1 MAKNK
6 PEQLERLVEI
16 SLTLNSSLDVDQI
29 LDFILSTGV
38 DLLECEGIS
47 IMLYD
52 EEDGQLYFTAA
63 TDTNIIKLGNIPIP
77 LEGSIAGTIFR
88 ENAPLLIND
97 IENDPRHYR
106 AISERTNYT
115 VRNLLGA
122 PLHIRE
128 HTIGVIEATNKKQ
141 GVFDQQDV
149 QLLSY
154 IAAQAAIAIR
164 NAQIVKQL
172 QLANEELRQADKL
185 KADFMAV
192 ASHELRTPLGIVLGY
207 ATFLKEESVGE
218 LAEHADTMLSAA
230 MRLRALLEDMTSMNL
245 LYTGETQLRMELTAL
260 QTFIEQAYALETQ
273 VADEKDIRVTFHFPE
288 ETIWV
293 QADERLQKVFQN
305 LLNNA
310 IRFTP
315 SPGEVDVYIHS
326 ENNDVLI
333 EFKDSGIG
341 IPQDQLEPIFEHF
354 YQVEHHMTRRYGGLG
369 LGLSIARGLVEL
381 HGGRMWAESDGPNQG
396 ATFKV
401 VLPCAFS

>member
-63 TDTNIIKLGNIPIP
+63 TDTNIIKLGDIPIP

-273 VADEKDIRVTFHFPE
+273 VADEKDIRVTFHFPG

-315 SPGEVDVYIHS
+315 SPGEVDIYIHS

>member
-1 MAKNK
+1 MSENI
-6 PEQLERLVEI
+6 PHQLERLVEI
-16 SLTLNSSLDVDQI
+16 SLTLNSTLDVDQI
-29 LDFILSTGV
+29 LDFILSTGI
-38 DLLECEGIS
+38 DLLECESIS

-63 TDTNIIKLGNIPIP
+63 TDTKVIKLGDIPIP
-77 LEGSIAGTIFR
+77 LESSIAGTIFR
-88 ENAPLLIND
+88 ENSPLLIND

-106 AISERTNYT
+106 AISERTNYS

-122 PLHIRE
+122 PLHVRD
-128 HTIGVIEATNKKQ
+128 HTIGVIEATNKHN
-141 GVFDQQDV
+141 GEFASPDV
-149 QLLSY
+149 QLLSF

-172 QLANEELRQADKL
+172 QLANENLRQADKL

-207 ATFLKEESVGE
+207 ATFLKEESAGE
-218 LAEHADTMLSAA
+218 LAEHAETMLSAA
-230 MRLRALLEDMTSMNL
+230 LRLRALLEDMTNMNL

-260 QTFIEQAYALETQ
+260 QTLIEQAYALETQ
-273 VADEKDIRVTFHFPE
+273 TADKNEIRVTFHFPE
-288 ETIWV
+288 ETVWV

-315 SPGEVDVYIHS
+315 SPGEVDVYMHPG
-326 ENNDVLI
+326 NNEVLT

-341 IPQDQLEPIFEHF
+341 IPQDQLEHIFEHF

-381 HGGRMWAESDGPNQG
+381 HGGRIWAESEGPNKG
-396 ATFKV
+396 AAFKV
-401 VLPCAFS
+401 VLPYAFS

>member
-1 MAKNK
+1 MSENISR
-6 PEQLERLVEI
+6 QLDRLVEI
-16 SLTLNSSLDVDQI
+16 SLTLNSTLDVDQI
-29 LDFILSTGV
+29 LDFILSTGI
-38 DLLECEGIS
+38 DLLECQGIS

-63 TDTNIIKLGNIPIP
+63 TDTKVIKLGDIPIP

-88 ENAPLLIND
+88 ENSPLLIND

-106 AISERTNYT
+106 AISERTNYP

-122 PLHIRE
+122 PLHVRD
-128 HTIGVIEATNKKQ
+128 HTIGVIEATNKHN
-141 GVFDQQDV
+141 GEFASPDV
-149 QLLSY
+149 QLLSF

-172 QLANEELRQADKL
+172 QLANENLRQADKL

-207 ATFLKEESVGE
+207 ATFLKEESAGE
-218 LAEHADTMLSAA
+218 LAEHAETMLSAA
-230 MRLRALLEDMTSMNL
+230 LRLRALLEDMTNMNL

-260 QTFIEQAYALETQ
+260 QTLIEQAYALETQ
-273 VADEKDIRVTFHFPE
+273 TADKNEIRVTFHFPE
-288 ETIWV
+288 ETVWV

-315 SPGEVDVYIHS
+315 SPGEVDVYMHPG
-326 ENNDVLI
+326 NNEVLT

-341 IPQDQLEPIFEHF
+341 IPQDQLEHIFEHF

-381 HGGRMWAESDGPNQG
+381 HGGRIWAESEGPNKG
-396 ATFKV
+396 AAFKV

>member
-63 TDTNIIKLGNIPIP
+63 TDTNIIKLGDIPIP

>member
-1 MAKNK
+1 
-6 PEQLERLVEI
+6 
-16 SLTLNSSLDVDQI
+16 
-29 LDFILSTGV
+29 
-38 DLLECEGIS
+38 
-47 IMLYD
+47 
-52 EEDGQLYFTAA
+52 
-63 TDTNIIKLGNIPIP
+63 
-77 LEGSIAGTIFR
+77 
-88 ENAPLLIND
+88 LIND
-97 IENDPRHYR
+97 IENDPRHFR

-128 HTIGVIEATNKKQ
+128 HTIGVIEATNKHK
-141 GVFDQQDV
+141 GEFAQQDV
-149 QLLSY
+149 QMLSF
-154 IAAQAAIAIR
+154 IAAQAAIAIQ

-172 QLANEELRQADKL
+172 QLANENLRQADKL

-207 ATFLKEESVGE
+207 ATFLKEESAGE
-218 LAEHADTMLSAA
+218 LAEHAETMLSAA
-230 MRLRALLEDMTSMNL
+230 LRLRALLEDMTNMNL

-273 VADEKDIRVTFHFPE
+273 TADKNEIRVSFHFPE
-288 ETIWV
+288 ETVWV

-305 LLNNA
+305 LLNNS

-315 SPGEVDVYIHS
+315 SPGEVDVYIHPG
-326 ENNDVLI
+326 NNDVMI

-341 IPQDQLEPIFEHF
+341 IPQDQLEQIFEHF

-381 HGGRMWAESDGPNQG
+381 HGGRIWAESDGPNQG

-401 VLPCAFS
+401 VLPSAFS